1 MIMAAPN
8 GARRTK
14 AHHPALPMTAG
25 ELAIT
30 ARECLNA
37 GASAI
42 HLHVRDDDG
51 EHCLDAGRYRE
62 AIQELRRE
70 VGERLLIQV
79 TTEAVGRYRPD
90 EQMAVVR
97 EVRPEAV
104 SVGLNE
110 LVPDPAHERAA
121 AAFYAWAAEE
131 GISVQHILYSA
142 DDVARFHDLRA
153 RGVLPG
159 GPSGAPAAGRPFVL
173 CVLGRY
179 AADRQ
184 SKPADLLPFV
194 QAGLDGLVWS
204 VCAFGRREAAC
215 AVLAATLGGHARVGF
230 ENNLHLPDGSVAPD
244 NAALVAAV
252 ASGAPATG
260 RPLADAATARR
271 LALGQG
277 GVQLSVD

>member
-1 MIMAAPN
+1 MIMVAPN

-25 ELAIT
+25 EIAIT
-30 ARECLNA
+30 ARECLDA
-37 GASAI
+37 GAAAI

-62 AIQELRRE
+62 AIQEIRRE
-70 VGERLLIQV
+70 VGQHLMIQI

-90 EQMAVVR
+90 EQTAVVR

-104 SVGLNE
+104 SVGLAE
-110 LVPDPAHERAA
+110 LVPDAAHEDAA
-121 AAFYAWAAEE
+121 AAFYAWAADE

-142 DDVARFHDLRA
+142 EDVVRFRDLVE
-153 RGVLPG
+153 RGVVPVG
-159 GPSGAPAAGRPFVL
+159 TAGSPDGRAFVL

-184 SKPADLLPFV
+184 SRPADLLPFV
-194 QAGLDGLVWS
+194 QAGLDDVAWS

-215 AVLAATLGGHARVGF
+215 AIMAAALGGHVRVGF

-260 RPLADAATARR
+260 RALADADTARR
-271 LALGQG
+271 ISIGQ
-277 GVQLSVD
+277 VNLQHPQP